1 MLDLERCR
9 KADAPWIFSSFLMIW
24 KNMFITF
31 SVAKQQLGKIE

>member
-9 KADAPWIFSSFLMIW
+9 EANKLWIFSSFLMIW

-31 SVAKQQLGKIE
+31 SVAKQQRGKIE